1 MKIIQTFITCG
12 LKTKINSFSMK
23 FISHCRSCSSNTC
36 TTRPAILAPFL
47 VQRMFD
53 MSPETTQ
60 QLYGFP
66 NQINYFPCKT
76 IKCNECKFVGVNI
89 VFDDDEMMRLYKN
102 YRDETYTNIR
112 LGFEPTYQNDVFNVR
127 HTYVDE
133 VSQPFI
139 EQNTSNVET
148 LIDFGGYDG
157 LNTPRVGNK
166 RYVYD
171 ICDVQS
177 CVPIVENLFK
187 CDLVTCMHVLEH
199 VPDPNKILEEMK
211 GYAKYYYF
219 EVPKENV
226 ENKEFWHE
234 HINCFTMDSF
244 CHLLSRYFRIVAK
257 KEDKFLHVL
266 CENI

>member
-1 MKIIQTFITCG
+1 
-12 LKTKINSFSMK
+12 MK
-23 FISHCRSCSSNTC
+23 FIKTCRSCGSDICITK
-36 TTRPAILAPFL
+36 PAILAPFL
-47 VQRMFD
+47 VKRIFD
-53 MSPETTQ
+53 IEPETTTS
-60 QLYGFP
+60 LYGIP
-66 NQINYFPCKT
+66 NQKNYFPCKT
-76 IKCNECKFVGVNI
+76 LVCGNCKFVGINI
-89 VFDDDEMMRLYKN
+89 LFDNEEMKSLYFN
-102 YRDETYTNIR
+102 YRDENYDRERTQ
-112 LGFEPTYQNDVFNVR
+112 FEPTYKNDIFNVR

-177 CVPIVENLFK
+177 CIPIVENLFK
-187 CDLVTCMHVLEH
+187 CDLMTCMHVLEH
-199 VPDPNKILEEMK
+199 VPDPNKIIEEMK

-234 HINCFTMDSF
+234 HINCFTMGSF
-244 CHLLSRYFRIVAK
+244 CHLLSRHFRIVAK
-257 KEDKFLHVL
+257 KEEKFLHVL
-266 CENI
+266 CEDI